1 MVPLMPISFVLRLVP
16 SALAESKIVGQV
28 REVET
33 GETAQIR
40 SADDL
45 LSFLFVHNGGHV
57 NGPGPKP
64 EVG

>member
-1 MVPLMPISFVLRLVP
+1 MPISFVLRLVP

-33 GETAQIR
+33 GETAQLR

-45 LSFLFVHNGGHV
+45 ISFLLFCKGASES
-57 NGPGPKP
+57 GPGSRPA
-64 EVG
+64 EDAG